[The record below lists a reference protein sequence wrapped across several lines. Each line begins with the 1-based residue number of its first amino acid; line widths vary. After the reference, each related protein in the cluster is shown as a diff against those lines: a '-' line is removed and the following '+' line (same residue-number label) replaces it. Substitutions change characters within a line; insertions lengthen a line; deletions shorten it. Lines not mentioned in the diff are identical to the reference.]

1 MSLTSCLADPQ
12 SSISR
17 FLSAELPAVKALA
30 SDFRSRLP
38 QHPDTVQPQEA
49 GPISYRSLGQAIDL
63 RLRIG
68 FGTPVGSPLLS
79 GVVLTAQILADVRS
93 PAAALSAARVGQEL
107 LDQLRAQPPAA
118 PGTLVKEPAAE
129 ERLAR
134 MCFVAAW
141 FEEVFRG
148 GMRPSHPLLHADLS
162 RGLDGVL
169 EEVPGYVAGDLAAQ
183 AARADRP
190 DALQW
195 VLAAP
200 PQQRVCG
207 PTFAGSN
214 HVGGA
219 DADFIVAGRLVDCKA
234 TIHPRKISR
243 DQLYQLA
250 GYLLLDYDNRYGI
263 ERVGLYL
270 SRQGQLIEWEAGHF
284 LRLLG
289 ARRQLHEL
297 RQVCRAVLTSPTDAE
312 TLPAPRPSSDSFE
325 QDTLFANAPGED

>member
-12 SSISR
+12 SPISR
-17 FLSAELPAVKALA
+17 FLSVELPAVKVLA
-30 SDFRSRLP
+30 GDFRSRLP
-38 QHPDTVQPQEA
+38 QHPDTVQPQGL
-49 GPISYRSLGQAIDL
+49 GPFSYRSLGQAIDL

-68 FGTPVGSPLLS
+68 FGTPVGSPLFS

-93 PAAALSAARVGQEL
+93 PAAALMAARVGQEL
-107 LDQLRAQPPAA
+107 LNQLQAQPPAE
-118 PGTLVKEPAAE
+118 PGTLVKEPEAE

-148 GMRPSHPLLHADLS
+148 GMSPSHPLLHADLS
-162 RGLDGVL
+162 HGLDGVL

-190 DALQW
+190 DTLQW

-200 PQQRVCG
+200 PAQRVCG

-219 DADFIVAGRLVDCKA
+219 DAGFIVAGRLVDCKA
-234 TIHPRKISR
+234 TIRPRRISR

-263 ERVGLYL
+263 EQVGLYL
-270 SRQGQLIEWEAGHF
+270 SRQGQLIEWEAGQF

-289 ARRQLHEL
+289 SRRRLDEL
-297 RQVCRAVLTSPTDAE
+297 RQVCRTVLTSPGSAQA
-312 TLPAPRPSSDSFE
+312 LPAPRPSLDGFA
-325 QDTLFANAPGED
+325 QDTLFTEPLAEG

>member
-1 MSLTSCLADPQ
+1 MSLTSCLDDSQ
-12 SSISR
+12 SAISR
-17 FLSAELPAVKALA
+17 FLNTELPTVKALA
-30 SDFRSRLP
+30 GDFRSRLP
-38 QHPDTVQPQEA
+38 QHPDTVQPQGV
-49 GPISYRSLGQAIDL
+49 GPFSYRSLGQAVDL
-63 RLRIG
+63 RLRIA
-68 FGTPVGSPLLS
+68 FGTPVGSPVFS
-79 GVVLTAQILADVRS
+79 GVMLTAQILADARS
-93 PAAALSAARVGQEL
+93 PAAALAAARVGQEL
-107 LDQLRAQPPAA
+107 LDQLQAQPPAV
-118 PGTLVKEPAAE
+118 PGALVKEPAAE

-148 GMRPSHPLLHADLS
+148 GMRSSHPLLHADLS

-169 EEVPGYVAGDLAAQ
+169 EEVPDYVPGDLAAQ

-190 DALQW
+190 GTLQW

-200 PQQRVCG
+200 PAQRVCG

-234 TIHPRKISR
+234 TIHPRRISR

-270 SRQGQLIEWEAGHF
+270 SRQGKLIEWETGHF
-284 LRLLG
+284 LGLLG
-289 ARRQLHEL
+289 TRRPLPRL
-297 RQVCRAVLTSPTDAE
+297 REACHAALDPDAVDLPRSLPHQVVYEQESLFDA
-312 TLPAPRPSSDSFE
+312 
-325 QDTLFANAPGED
+325 G